1 VHSLDVGDAYRR
13 AVISQA
19 SGAFNL
25 AAEPPIG
32 PDELADVLGARP
44 VPVPAPA
51 LRAVAAATY
60 RLRLQ
65 PSEPGWLDMGL
76 GVPLIDSS
84 RAQTEL
90 GWSPLHGALDT
101 LKELLAGMREGAD
114 GETPPLARSTSG
126 PLRIREL
133 LTGVGAR
140 QGL

>member
-1 VHSLDVGDAYRR
+1 M
-13 AVISQA
+13 SQA
-19 SGAFNL
+19 GGAFNL

-32 PDELADVLGARP
+32 PAELAEILSARP
-44 VPVPAPA
+44 VPIPAPV
-51 LRAVAAATY
+51 LRVAAAATFK
-60 RLRLQ
+60 LRLQ

-84 RAQTEL
+84 RARTEL
-90 GWSPLHGALDT
+90 GWSPQRGALDT
-101 LKELLAGMREGAD
+101 LKELLAGMRDGAD